1 MEKSGLFSLL
11 VFLCVNLTSGLRA
24 DQKGSNFEN
33 AMNTNHPEML
43 VALEGMVHKLI
54 EARTNDSNVWKE
66 IDFLESEVNLLR
78 VELNSLRENLKSC
91 QESQNAQR
99 AAENDHVTLKWMQ
112 STVKEIQAEMTE
124 LAQVATQDR
133 ELWRSSIQAWQG
145 NQSNLDREIKA
156 LNHEVITLRVA
167 DELAIANSEDSNNA
181 AKSNAKQVDHKPHR
195 NLHHK
200 HHWNHRLCH
209 LNLRQ
214 FHCLPRKFKIRSK
227 KQISRYFNKFAEIT
241 SSLSEAQMEH
251 QKNLKILSNRLDHVN
266 ETRWSE
272 MESKARA
279 EKYLFRDIYT
289 KISNLDEQIQNGTK
303 AAMMKQ
309 ATESHE
315 RDQSLR
321 NQITSICKEQENL
334 EFSLAQTN
342 RLLRHDLDELR
353 TEHLKLWNILA
364 KSGTN
369 PKIEEVDS
377 P

>member
-181 AKSNAKQVDHKPHR
+181 AKSNAKQV
-195 NLHHK
+195 
-200 HHWNHRLCH
+200 
-209 LNLRQ
+209 
-214 FHCLPRKFKIRSK
+214 I
-227 KQISRYFNKFAEIT
+227 
-241 SSLSEAQMEH
+241 
-251 QKNLKILSNRLDHVN
+251 
-266 ETRWSE
+266 
-272 MESKARA
+272 
-279 EKYLFRDIYT
+279 DI
-289 KISNLDEQIQNGTK
+289 
-303 AAMMKQ
+303 
-309 ATESHE
+309 
-315 RDQSLR
+315 
-321 NQITSICKEQENL
+321 
-334 EFSLAQTN
+334 F
-342 RLLRHDLDELR
+342 
-353 TEHLKLWNILA
+353 
-364 KSGTN
+364 
-369 PKIEEVDS
+369 
-377 P
+377 